1 MKIHVTG
8 NAGSG
13 KTTLATIIGSIL
25 DLPVFSL
32 DSVVW
37 KEDWVQTPAKERIK
51 SENELAKGA
60 SWVIEGVSSNI
71 RGKADLVVFL
81 DFPRIKCLGRCLK
94 RNSFYLFKSRPELPN
109 NCPEIKVLPKLLKII
124 WNFPKLAKPV
134 INESIK
140 LGDGIVLSSVSEV
153 ERFVSELKHNQRMH
167 MDSKK
172 LCLKNSKAFLN
183 Q

>member
-13 KTTLATIIGSIL
+13 KTTLAAIIGSIL

-37 KEDWVQTPAKERIK
+37 KECWVQTPANERTER
-51 SENELAKGA
+51 ENELAKGS

-134 INESIK
+134 IKESVK

-153 ERFVSELKHNQRMH
+153 ERFVNELKHNQCMH
-167 MDSKK
+167 MN
-172 LCLKNSKAFLN
+172 LK
-183 Q
+183 

>member
-1 MKIHVTG
+1 MKILVTG

-13 KTTLATIIGSIL
+13 KTTLAATIGSTL

-32 DSVVW
+32 DSIVW
-37 KEDWVQTPAKERIK
+37 REGWVQTPANERTEK
-51 SENELAKGA
+51 ENELAKGS

-71 RGKADLVVFL
+71 QGKADLIVFL

-134 INESIK
+134 IKESIK
-140 LGDGIVLSSVSEV
+140 LSDGIVLSSVSEV
-153 ERFVSELKHNQRMH
+153 ERFVSELKRNQCIH

-172 LCLKNSKAFLN
+172 LCLKNRKTFLN